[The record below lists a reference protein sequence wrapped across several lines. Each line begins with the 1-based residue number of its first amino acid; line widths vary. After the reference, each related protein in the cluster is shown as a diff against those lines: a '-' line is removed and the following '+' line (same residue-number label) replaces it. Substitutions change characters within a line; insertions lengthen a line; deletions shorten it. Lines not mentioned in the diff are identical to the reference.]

1 MDAKVIHIS
10 SVPNTDQFYPAE
22 IEIVGDIF
30 SIFEGLNERLNEDK
44 KWEQKT
50 IDAVRKE
57 LYKTITPAVMG

>member
-30 SIFEGLNERLNEDK
+30 SILEGLNERLNEDK
-44 KWEQKT
+44 NGN
-50 IDAVRKE
+50 RK
-57 LYKTITPAVMG
+57 L